1 MRQPNDFT
9 GYIPNSFAA
18 TTLDMLN
25 PNRSVIIDMIMV
37 QLISVIVVMSMI
49 LIFKG
54 GSMSS
59 ASVSYYLRSIRQFS
73 HAHWCL
79 FPYHSLT
86 AIYE

>member
-54 GSMSS
+54 G
-59 ASVSYYLRSIRQFS
+59 
-73 HAHWCL
+73 
-79 FPYHSLT
+79 
-86 AIYE
+86 

>member
-59 ASVSYYLRSIRQFS
+59 ASVSYYLVGLFASFLMLTGAYSRIIR
-73 HAHWCL
+73 
-79 FPYHSLT
+79 
-86 AIYE
+86 

>member
-25 PNRSVIIDMIMV
+25 PNRRVIIDMIMV

-59 ASVSYYLRSIRQFS
+59 ASVSYYLVGLFASFLMLTGAYSRIIR
-73 HAHWCL
+73 
-79 FPYHSLT
+79 
-86 AIYE
+86 

>member
-1 MRQPNDFT
+1 MRENDFAH
-9 GYIPNSFAA
+9 YIPNSFAA

-59 ASVSYYLRSIRQFS
+59 ASVSYYLVG
-73 HAHWCL
+73 L
-79 FPYHSLT
+79 FGSFLMLT
-86 AIYE
+86 GVYSRITR

>member
-1 MRQPNDFT
+1 MRQQNDFT

-59 ASVSYYLRSIRQFS
+59 ASVSYYLVGLFASFLMLTGAYSRIIR
-73 HAHWCL
+73 
-79 FPYHSLT
+79 
-86 AIYE
+86 

>member
-1 MRQPNDFT
+1 MKQPIDYT

-59 ASVSYYLRSIRQFS
+59 ASVSYYLVG
-73 HAHWCL
+73 L
-79 FPYHSLT
+79 FASFLMLT
-86 AIYE
+86 GVYSRITR